1 MGVGGVVGVE
11 GVVGVVLGRG
21 SVGGSVYVK
30 ARGIVHLLGRGGGV
44 VIGPSVVD
52 GQQSLYDDSG

>member
-1 MGVGGVVGVE
+1 M
-11 GVVGVVLGRG
+11 GVVLGCG
-21 SVGGSVYVK
+21 SVGGSIYVK

-44 VIGPSVVD
+44 VVGPSVVD